1 MNIIKKHSNILP
13 SWGLTFVLG
22 LEKSSKIIL
31 LFLDISKAL
40 SVYTPWV
47 GVYIPKILEIFGLNI
62 STISISGYESGNLVR
77 NLLFFYILVYS

>member
-22 LEKSSKIIL
+22 LEKSSKILL

-40 SVYTPWV
+40 IVYTYWV
-47 GVYIPKILEIFGLNI
+47 RCIYIMKILKSFD
-62 STISISGYESGNLVR
+62 
-77 NLLFFYILVYS
+77 